1 MEIICS
7 ICCCSFLENKQE
19 TSLPFS
25 RSPSGGS
32 ASGSNSIYSSYCGH
46 VFHKYCI
53 LKWIQKAQSCP
64 DCRSE
69 LRSKSDFHKVFF
81 NVNPKCDE
89 LEPQP
94 QACDVEE
101 EKLLMQKRTEKLTKY
116 IKCVTKE
123 LGHVELKFDKL
134 KEEIAKKD
142 QEIAELKNLLNIER
156 LMIPM
161 RRQTLK

>member
-7 ICCCSFLENKQE
+7 ICCCSFIESKQE
-19 TSLPFS
+19 TPFPFS
-25 RSPSGGS
+25 RSPLGGS
-32 ASGSNSIYSSYCGH
+32 GSGSNSIYSSYCGH
-46 VFHKYCI
+46 VFHKSCI
-53 LKWIQKAQSCP
+53 LRWIQKAHSCP
-64 DCRSE
+64 DCRTE
-69 LRSKSDFHKVFF
+69 LRGKSDFHKVFF

-89 LEPQP
+89 LEQAQP
-94 QACDVEE
+94 CDGEE

-134 KEEIAKKD
+134 KDEIIKKD

-156 LMIPM
+156 LMIPL